1 MIMVNMVSIS
11 QAMSKQKSGNSVDKL
26 LTVRCLHT
34 K

>member
-1 MIMVNMVSIS
+1 VNMVSVS
-11 QAMSKQKSGNSVDKL
+11 QAMSKQKPGNSVDEL